1 MNNKKIISAIAILLA
16 ILMLIGLVVGI
27 LPASVFADGE
37 EEDFSVNTQGSIEE
51 LQARKEELAAKA
63 EQSKKTIEELQ
74 RGQAALIDQKAA
86 YDERDSYLREQI
98 ALTDEQIEIYRG
110 MIEDKQREVK
120 EARELEERQLERY
133 RARVRTMEENGGY
146 NILGVILQA
155 DSLSSLLT
163 GIDDIRDIM
172 DSDRRLE
179 EQYIAAREEHER
191 IQAEFESEKA
201 SYEASMVELE
211 SEQDRLKAA
220 MKETEELEK
229 KLAEEIEENAAEYEA
244 AMEAIQTADAAIDA
258 KIAELY
264 AAYLASLRAAES
276 TQTPADT
283 QTTTGSETVAGE
295 ESYPTE
301 SGYEEQSYIG
311 YTGASGTLAW
321 PVPGCYNVSS
331 DYGARTHP
339 ITGEVSKMHYG
350 MDIDGYGHDG
360 GDIVACDG
368 GVVTTVGYN
377 NGYGNYIV
385 VDHGN
390 GVQTLYAH
398 MSGTAVAEGTTVGQG
413 ETIGY
418 LGATGMATGTHCHL
432 EVFVD
437 GQNVD
442 PADYVGG

>member
-16 ILMLIGLVVGI
+16 VLMLIGLVVGI

-37 EEDFSVNTQGSIEE
+37 EDFSVNTQGSIEE
-51 LQARKEELAAKA
+51 LHARKDELAEKA

-98 ALTDEQIEIYRG
+98 ALTDEQIELYRG
-110 MIEDKQREVK
+110 LIEEKQKEVK
-120 EARELEERQLERY
+120 AARELEEQQLERY
-133 RARVRTMEENGGY
+133 RARVRSMEENGGY
-146 NILGVILQA
+146 NVLAVILHA

-163 GIDDIRDIM
+163 GLDDIRDIM
-172 DSDRRLE
+172 ESDRRLE
-179 EQYIAAREEHER
+179 EQYVAAREEHER
-191 IQAEFESEKA
+191 IQAEFEREKE
-201 SYEASMVELE
+201 SYEASMEELKG
-211 SEQDRLKAA
+211 EQDRLKAA

-229 KLAEEIEENAAEYEA
+229 KLAEEITQNAAEYEA
-244 AMEAIQTADAAIDA
+244 AMNAIQTADAAIDA
-258 KIAELY
+258 KIAQLY
-264 AAYLASLRAAES
+264 AAYLASLQAAQSEAAAAE
-276 TQTPADT
+276 
-283 QTTTGSETVAGE
+283 TGDPSQEAETVPGE
-295 ESYPTE
+295 TYPVD
-301 SGYEEQSYIG
+301 SGDEGQTYVG

-331 DYGARTHP
+331 EYGTRTHP
-339 ITGEVSKMHYG
+339 ITGEVSRMHYG

-398 MSGTAVAEGTTVGQG
+398 MSGTAVTEGTTVGQG

>member
-1 MNNKKIISAIAILLA
+1 
-16 ILMLIGLVVGI
+16 
-27 LPASVFADGE
+27 
-37 EEDFSVNTQGSIEE
+37 
-51 LQARKEELAAKA
+51 
-63 EQSKKTIEELQ
+63 
-74 RGQAALIDQKAA
+74 
-86 YDERDSYLREQI
+86 
-98 ALTDEQIEIYRG
+98 
-110 MIEDKQREVK
+110 
-120 EARELEERQLERY
+120 
-133 RARVRTMEENGGY
+133 MEENGGY
-146 NILGVILQA
+146 NVLSIVLHA
-155 DSLSSLLT
+155 DSLSTLLA

-172 DSDRRLE
+172 ESDKRLE

-191 IQAEFESEKA
+191 IQAE
-201 SYEASMVELE
+201 YEAEKERCEAKMAELE
-211 SEQDRLKAA
+211 GEQDRLNAVI
-220 MKETEELEK
+220 KETEALMK
-229 KLAEEIEENAAEYEA
+229 KLAEEIEQNAAEYEA
-244 AMEAIQTADAAIDA
+244 AIGAIQTADAAIDA

-264 AAYLASLRAAES
+264 AAYLAAQRASAAAAAG
-276 TQTPADT
+276 Q
-283 QTTTGSETVAGE
+283 TGSGDDEPVYTEEGGIYNAGDD
-295 ESYPTE
+295 
-301 SGYEEQSYIG
+301 GYTS
-311 YTGASGTLAW
+311 YTGASGTLSW

-377 NGYGNYIV
+377 NGYGNYII

-390 GVQTLYAH
+390 GMQTLYAH
-398 MSGTAVAEGTTVGQG
+398 MSGTAVSEGSTVGQG

-437 GQNVD
+437 GQNVN